1 MPMTPDE
8 IDAFLVEPRLC
19 AFATV
24 DRRGRPRVRPL
35 WYLWREGAFWFTT
48 RLEARHTGRDLG
60 TSPSVAASIASEDRP
75 YRAVVAHGRPE
86 SVGKVED
93 LLLAISTRYGE
104 AEGRRWTAGAMKE
117 PDRVVL
123 KMEPTTL
130 LSWHYGRGDYGNLQQ
145 GRSMRTELAG

>member
-1 MPMTPDE
+1 MPMTAGE
-8 IDAFLVEPRLC
+8 IEAFLGERRLC
-19 AFATV
+19 AFSTV
-24 DRRGRPRVRPL
+24 DDRGRPRVRPL
-35 WYLWREGAFWFTT
+35 WYLWRDGVFWFTT
-48 RLEARHTGRDLG
+48 RLEARHTGRDLAVN
-60 TSPSVAASIASEDRP
+60 PRVAVSIASEDRP